1 MKIHLVTVGK
11 PKLKYAQAAWQE
23 YVPRLMRLH
32 TVRLTQLADKY
43 AYDAGKILE
52 TVQGTFLVTLEV
64 TGTSLSSP
72 LLAAFLKQRELAARE
87 VSFVIGGPEGLPQ
100 AVIDRADYRWSLGE
114 LTLPHDLAMV
124 VAAEALYRASTI
136 NAGLPYHK

>member
-11 PKLKYAQAAWQE
+11 PKLKYAHAAWQE

-72 LLAAFLKQRELAARE
+72 LLAEFLKQRELAARE
-87 VSFVIGGPEGLPQ
+87 VSFVIGGPEGLPR
-100 AVIDRADYRWSLGE
+100 AVVDRADYRWSLGD

-124 VAAEALYRASTI
+124 VAVEALYRASTI